1 MGKRTKAGVLGIALL
16 LLVACGG
23 PTDEEIV
30 TNVAMQWTRDTAD
43 EVAEAAAELIVREMP
58 AVRNLA
64 GSWLAGQ
71 INDKITWQYGD
82 PQCTEQGRCDVTV
95 TAAAD
100 IDVNI
105 PLGIND
111 TIQFALPFVLRVDV
125 EAEQVEY
132 WNPNL
137 GSASVTSAE

>member
-1 MGKRTKAGVLGIALL
+1 M
-16 LLVACGG
+16 
-23 PTDEEIV
+23 
-30 TNVAMQWTRDTAD
+30 
-43 EVAEAAAELIVREMP
+43 
-58 AVRNLA
+58 
-64 GSWLAGQ
+64 
-71 INDKITWQYGD
+71 
-82 PQCTEQGRCDVTV
+82 